1 MREGASKVAVWC
13 GTPGGDRLRRML
25 RWLVPLTGSEADLDR
40 LVEWPDVEDWKIV
53 RHEKHGAVLCGE
65 RFEALDD
72 YETVEE
78 VAETLLAVINRTASF
93 VLQGD
98 FQGAH
103 RDHIVEQRQE
113 GDHVIMFAETGIYTV
128 SGVAAKLTWTKH
140 APDGS
145 VIETPEDREREPLAE
160 NYAKLIPLL
169 EAYPDLT
176 DALRYMKEEPDLRGY
191 YKVGEAILRALGKPK
206 KWDTLVGL
214 GWTTDD
220 ELRRFTK
227 STHERR
233 HHAATGPDKPM
244 NDSEARAFVRALLD
258 KLIVHLHRAGP

>member
-1 MREGASKVAVWC
+1 VREGASKVAVWC

-145 VIETPEDREREPLAE
+145 VIETPEDRERELLAE

-176 DALRYMKEEPDLRGY
+176 DALRYMKDNLN
-191 YKVGEAILRALGKPK
+191 RALR
-206 KWDTLVGL
+206 DGL
-214 GWTTDD
+214 QSCLDV
-220 ELRRFTK
+220 
-227 STHERR
+227 
-233 HHAATGPDKPM
+233 
-244 NDSEARAFVRALLD
+244 EADRMVQGALTEDYVEAVRAFSGKRAP
-258 KLIVHLHRAGP
+258 VFRGR